1 MQNITQVANW
11 LCPDSTDHPSGPGPW
26 PATITP
32 QPLINS
38 QAETQCNDS
47 DISPGNPEY
56 CAEGHPRHEKP
67 VCGEEF
73 GAYSERDFWSRL
85 LDPTTQVKVDLNL
98 YQPLPGVEVSLA
110 RCQKA
115 GFKGAQARVV
125 WHGQPGFDHCNP
137 TQASPC
143 VSASDT
149 QISTKYLTASFVAS
163 GSVTRTDWD
172 DNTSLVA
179 SYSASGRSSV
189 NRYSGVITASG
200 SCTFDEGYGSLEVV
214 LRSDPTPGGGLGE
227 LLGLASTTCAS
238 MFDGG
243 LRAGRELYDGAGNA
257 ECENDGFPPYE
268 LANDCCYG
276 YPPESPLNDGC
287 VNGRNY
293 SCAAGTVVV
302 DDIPRW
308 ESRVT
313 SVWSHTDTSI
323 HYKYTRE
330 VCTPRLDKNLT
341 TTREITIT
349 LSDPFTLAEV
359 NAMLVEM
366 AGKWDLTDDVQQPW
380 RTDPWVTVHPLV
392 SYDSVPSAVR
402 PCDATIDLLFLGA
415 LDPNAQ
421 FYSGALRGAPLVG
434 VGAPMGSGKFP
445 AALARGQETTS
456 LSPPSYGGSSTQS
469 LPDMWLIDAVVSVKR
484 YGADGTLKYT
494 GVQGTTAT
502 QCDASQPLRQPPH
515 ALPTYDF
522 SFCRDDATVTF
533 TDNWGAYVNQ
543 LSFGLDGPDD
553 DYLLVEFSYY
563 DFMGGHFD
571 RKHVTYHYY
580 QPTEGEDQ
588 DWYEDCKYYGSYSA
602 FPNSALDPTDSVMP
616 ASATQWTDSITA
628 CHMPPGAWVGALTD
642 GVDSVDPAG
651 VIWLQK
657 YAEIK
662 LPWKSQNWFG
672 PCGKLRDERSYS
684 CEENEGENGC
694 VSVPGEFLYPIV
706 APIEGDRL
714 ISSVKDATDTG
725 ESPAVPAGR
734 VRIHLPP
741 LTPALYLR
749 SAGDGTV
756 AGSNTSYGTTG
767 SGDDNGDLVEF
778 TDRPTDAVPSVLLAR
793 HEVLAV
799 AADGSW
805 FEIEATKAEVGAA
818 VAVRS
823 VLKVDDVYYSAP
835 NYWWYDTDGKG
846 EYSAITF
853 DWDRT
858 TDPTVPTYETT
869 ITHGCFQYDRCTP
882 AVMCFSPNGEEF
894 ANGVTHA
901 MGGFNNGTAFGFT
914 WQGIFRQAMQD
925 VYWQPPGNPDCQN
938 TGDEEDVACG
948 SCPQWEDDGRC
959 FEDDC
964 AGVYGVW
971 SGHNFY
977 AHAPLVEAR
986 EGRPDPWIDDDV
998 NAMPVPTFPG
1008 YAPPAILGMFGCG
1021 PGGPGSLPSGDY
1033 KCGNA
1038 KASPNVLDDEWA
1050 PWITWLN
1057 MQACICANGR
1067 FAEDYQRVL
1076 GCKMCGSEPNPY
1088 GAPDMPPPPIVPPPW
1103 EGTPGMTGG
1112 DDPMTGH

>member
-1 MQNITQVANW
+1 MMQNITQVANW

-38 QAETQCNDS
+38 QSETQCNDS
-47 DISPGNPEY
+47 DVSPGNPEY

-125 WHGQPGFDHCNP
+125 WHGQPGFEYNNSNSQYRD
-137 TQASPC
+137 C
-143 VSASDT
+143 VDIGPQLT
-149 QISTKYLTASFVAS
+149 TKYRTASFSVSRVDTTSMEGVETSAGWARAS
-163 GSVTRTDWD
+163 GSVTVDR
-172 DNTSLVA
+172 L
-179 SYSASGRSSV
+179 
-189 NRYSGVITASG
+189 SGVLTG
-200 SCTFDEGYGSLEVV
+200 TGNCTFDGENYTSIEQAFRSSDTAPGYDGGDLGVAVGIWSTVNAQALDVGK
-214 LRSDPTPGGGLGE
+214 SDATGGGQCVYTDDSVSG
-227 LLGLASTTCAS
+227 
-238 MFDGG
+238 
-243 LRAGRELYDGAGNA
+243 
-257 ECENDGFPPYE
+257 
-268 LANDCCYG
+268 CC
-276 YPPESPLNDGC
+276 SSDDAPLPSCPD
-287 VNGRNY
+287 GRNFD
-293 SCAAGTVVV
+293 C
-302 DDIPRW
+302 R
-308 ESRVT
+308 T
-313 SVWSHTDTSI
+313 SWVGPSGDRHWRLHDMEEWSHTNTTLHWKRTHEIWEDDTSI
-323 HYKYTRE
+323 RRTE
-330 VCTPRLDKNLT
+330 VLT
-341 TTREITIT
+341 ADIT

-359 NAMLVEM
+359 NAMLVDM

-392 SYDSVPSAVR
+392 SYDSVPSPVR
-402 PCDATIDLLFLGA
+402 PCDANLDLFLGIP
-415 LDPNAQ
+415 DPNAQ

-456 LSPPSYGGSSTQS
+456 LSPPSYGVSSTQS

-502 QCDASQPLRQPPH
+502 QCDASQPLRQPPN

-522 SFCRDDATVTF
+522 SFCQDDATITF

-543 LSFGLDGPDD
+543 LSFELEGPYD

-580 QPTEGEDQ
+580 QPTEGDGQ

-734 VRIHLPP
+734 VRVHLPP

-756 AGSNTSYGTTG
+756 AGSNTSFGTTG

-1067 FAEDYQRVL
+1067 FAEDYKLVL